1 MSQANATN
9 RQIQLAARPHGAPVD
24 TDFKLAESAIPEI
37 KDGQVLLR
45 TVYLSLDPYMR
56 GRMSAAKSY
65 AASLEIGETILGGTV
80 ARVEASNNADFKVG
94 DWVLSFN
101 GWQDYAV
108 SDGEGLTKLGD
119 NPEQPSYALGIMGMP
134 GFTAYM
140 GLLDIGKPK
149 AGETL
154 VVAAATGPVG
164 ATVGQIGKIKGCH
177 VVGVAGGAEKCKH
190 AVEVLGFDACIDHKA
205 DDFAEQ
211 LAAACPNGIDIYFEN
226 VGGKVFDGV
235 MPLLNTGARIPLCG
249 MISQYNA
256 TGPQDGPDRLS
267 QLMGMIL
274 VKRITVRGFIIFDD
288 YASEYPTFAKDMGT
302 WLAEGKIQYREQ
314 IVDGLE
320 NAPEAFIGLLE
331 GKNFGKLV
339 VRVGQDELA

>member
-1 MSQANATN
+1 MSQAKTIN

-80 ARVEASNNADFKVG
+80 ARVEASNNAEFKVG

-256 TGPQDGPDRLS
+256 TAPQDGPDRLS

-288 YASEYPTFAKDMGT
+288 YASEYPTFAKDMST

-339 VRVGQDELA
+339 VRVGDLS